1 MSNYT
6 FDDKNSNFNRPAK
19 ITVYG
24 DGKLLA
30 TKTDFS
36 VSNGKRPYEIRDISG
51 VKQLQI
57 DFELILNEGKEN
69 GYVSVLAIYKPKLFK
84 N

>member
-1 MSNYT
+1 MEVNRVTLS
-6 FDDKNSNFNRPAK
+6 DKNSNFNRPAK

-24 DGKLLA
+24 
-30 TKTDFS
+30 
-36 VSNGKRPYEIRDISG
+36 EIMDISG

-69 GYVSVLAIYKPKLFK
+69 G
-84 N
+84 